1 MNIAGADNFPENVR
15 VIDDGD
21 SCSNAE
27 HGATAQDLADRTRWL
42 KNALAVVQAFVL
54 GGAATLAENLEYT
67 LANGKSLVFKK
78 GGVLDNLVNFSEVV
92 TRFNGKVVGKLFT
105 PGVEGVANKK
115 ILLVAG
121 GSGDFTVESF
131 AYDTIIISGIAGA
144 RTVVLGTPAA
154 GSDGHH
160 VRIVNESATFFVSYK
175 PFGGSNMGSDLK
187 YTAGQMFSVDLV
199 WSETGSLWHITG
211 YGSYLPGV

>member
-27 HGATAQDLADRTRWL
+27 HGATAQDLSDRTRWL
-42 KNALAVVQAFVL
+42 KNALAVVQAFVA
-54 GGAATLAENLEYT
+54 GGAATLANNHDYT
-67 LANGKSLVFKK
+67 LANGKVLTFKK
-78 GGVLDNLVNFSEVV
+78 GGVLDNLVNFSEVG

-105 PGVEGVANKK
+105 AGLEGVANKK
-115 ILLVAG
+115 ILRVTS
-121 GSGDFTVESF
+121 GSGDFSVEAWANDTV
-131 AYDTIIISGIAGA
+131 IISGISGA

-175 PFGGSNMGSDLK
+175 PFGGANMGSDLK
-187 YTAGQMFSVDLV
+187 YAAGQMFSVDLV
-199 WSETGSLWHITG
+199 WSETDGAWHITG
-211 YGSYLPGV
+211 YGSYLPGS